1 MVGDDRVHWLAYMTF
16 FGAVAAS
23 ISGVLFG
30 WLSDRSHRRRPWVV
44 GGLAGTLLLMLYVPL
59 AQTPLALLSLIV
71 AWQVALN
78 MMLAPLAAW
87 AADHVP
93 PGQLG
98 TLGGLLSF
106 SPALGAAAGALVTIP
121 GLAGPDGRLA
131 LVAVLVAACVLPA
144 LLFARPVQDPRA
156 IFPEA
161 SPDCPGGYLR
171 VDAGAMWL
179 ARFLVQISEAA
190 LFAYLYFYFR
200 TIDPDRDAASIARLF
215 GLVLGLAVPL
225 ALLVGRWADRHRR
238 PILPLVGSAMVTG
251 LALLAMAGS
260 ATPEQATASYM
271 LFGLSTTIFLSLHSA
286 QTFRVLRRP
295 ETRGRDL
302 GLFNLTNTAPSLIM
316 PWLTVA
322 IVPEFGF
329 SGLFLLLAALAFGA
343 GLILLAVT
351 QRIRGA

>member
-16 FGAVAAS
+16 CGAIAAS
-23 ISGVLFG
+23 AGGVLFG
-30 WLSDRSHRRRPWVV
+30 WLSDRSHQRRPWVV
-44 GGLAGTLLLMLYVPL
+44 GGLSGTLLLLLCVPL
-59 AQTPLALLSLIV
+59 ANTPLALLSLIV

-98 TLGGLLSF
+98 TLGGLLCF

-144 LLFARPVQDPRA
+144 LLFARPVQDPTA
-156 IFPEA
+156 IVPKA
-161 SPDCPGGYLR
+161 SAESPGGYLR

-225 ALLVGRWADRHRR
+225 ALLVGRWADHHRR

-260 ATPEQATASYM
+260 ATPEQATAAYM

-343 GLILLAVT
+343 GLILLAVA